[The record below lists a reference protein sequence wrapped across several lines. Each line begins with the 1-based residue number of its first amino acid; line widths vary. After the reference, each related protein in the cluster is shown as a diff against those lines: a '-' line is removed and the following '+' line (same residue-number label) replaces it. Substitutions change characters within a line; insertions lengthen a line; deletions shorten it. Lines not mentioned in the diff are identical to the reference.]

1 MFATAFLLGLA
12 GSLHCAGMCSP
23 LAFAVTNMKRS
34 VWLNRLIY
42 NGGRIFTYGILGAIV
57 STVGVVLPLE
67 NFQSGLSVVMGLLLM
82 LVGIL
87 GVSKLKL
94 QVVNNLALKLSAWVK
109 ARFSTQLKQK
119 GLASTFVLGALN
131 GLLPCGLTFIALTAC
146 LIAPT
151 MIEGFYFM
159 LIFGLGTL
167 PVMLGF
173 LSLVQLLTNRFNLSF
188 SRVNMVML
196 ILAGTLLIARVY
208 WPHDHQVMITKTP
221 ALEVICE

>member
-1 MFATAFLLGLA
+1 MLATAFIMGLA

-34 VWLNRLIY
+34 VWLNRLVY
-42 NGGRIFTYGILGAIV
+42 NAGRIFTYGILGTMV

-67 NFQSGLSVVMGLLLM
+67 NFQTGLSVGMGLLLI
-82 LVGIL
+82 LIGIM
-87 GVSKLKL
+87 GVSKLQLKG
-94 QVVNNLALKLSAWVK
+94 VNNLALNLSSWVK
-109 ARFSTQLKQK
+109 LHFSNLLKQK
-119 GLASTFVLGALN
+119 GMASTFFLGALN

-151 MIEGFYFM
+151 MLDGFYFM

-173 LSLVQLLTNRFNLSF
+173 LAFVQFLTAHFRLSF

-208 WPHDHQVMITKTP
+208 WPHTHNTVLSKMP
-221 ALEVICE
+221 APEVICE

>member
-1 MFATAFLLGLA
+1 MLATAFILGLA

-34 VWLNRLIY
+34 VRLSRVVY
-42 NGGRIFTYGILGAIV
+42 NTGRIFTYGILGAIV
-57 STVGVVLPLE
+57 STLGVVLPLE
-67 NFQSGLSVVMGLLLM
+67 NFQSGLSIGMGLLLV

-87 GVSKLKL
+87 GVSKFRFKS
-94 QVVNNLALKLSAWVK
+94 VNNLILKLSTWVK
-109 ARFSTQLKQK
+109 ARFSAQLKHK
-119 GLASTFVLGALN
+119 GLAPTFLLGTLN

-151 MIEGFYFM
+151 MLDGFYFM

-173 LSLVQLLTNRFNLSF
+173 LSLVQFLTTRFNLSF
-188 SRVNMVML
+188 SRVNMMML

-208 WPHDHQVMITKTP
+208 WPHDHQAMITKTP
-221 ALEVICE
+221 VPEVICD